1 MIQTVNGSKQKWR
14 WSHIHYQMCKKN
26 NNIIWTYTHSD
37 SGVISYNEVI
47 PFGFSLNNIV
57 RSNLAG
63 KKIVIN
69 LNVTS
74 TATIRLTT
82 SSIFPSTIDFVDS
95 LTFDERVLTDNITS
109 PYCLNQWTTQQLT
122 EVDPNNG
129 TTTGETASITVLTS
143 GNNHSIIIENYS
155 GSFDFDEFLFQYCL
169 QSVSLGARKSINIC
183 SLGFDARVGIDVHK
197 YTQNPFISGTMGYVV
212 SLLSHFIKGIN
223 RPLKIKLDGK
233 ELMGEFALV
242 CACNG
247 RYYGGGFNPVPE
259 AEPDDGL
266 MDVLIVKQVSRL
278 TFLKLIGKYA
288 KGRYAELSKYI
299 SHYRCTEIA
308 FESDEELGINVDG
321 EAVFSK
327 TPAFRMEPG
336 AVNFI
341 FPEGAA
347 FLSSRNS

>member
-1 MIQTVNGSKQKWR
+1 MKHLFIINPTAGKNTDPEALRKKINEAMSGSSDELEIYVTKAPLDATEKVRAEAEKGAPLRVYACGGDGTLNECVNGAASF
-14 WSHIHYQMCKKN
+14 
-26 NNIIWTYTHSD
+26 
-37 SGVISYNEVI
+37 E
-47 PFGFSLNNIV
+47 
-57 RSNLAG
+57 
-63 KKIVIN
+63 
-69 LNVTS
+69 NV
-74 TATIRLTT
+74 
-82 SSIFPSTIDFVDS
+82 S
-95 LTFDERVLTDNITS
+95 LTH
-109 PYCLNQWTTQQLT
+109 Y
-122 EVDPNNG
+122 
-129 TTTGETASITVLTS
+129 ASGS
-143 GNNHSIIIENYS
+143 GN
-155 GSFDFDEFLFQYCL
+155 DFLRMFGGDTALFTDLKALINGKAQPIDLINVC
-169 QSVSLGARKSINIC
+169 SRKSINIC

-233 ELMGEFALV
+233 EMMGEFALV

-266 MDVLIVKQVSRL
+266 MDVLIVKKVSRL